1 MLLTLDLPDWL
12 AELER
17 DTGPLDDAAAMR
29 LAICAAEHSI
39 DDGGGPFGAA
49 VVDGHGRIIG
59 VGANRVIPA
68 HASFL
73 HAEMLALLRAQQ
85 RLGTHDLGR
94 DGALTLFTSCAPCA
108 MCLGALPFAGIAAV
122 VCGARA
128 EDAEAAGFDEGAK
141 PADWIG
147 ALRQRGITVT
157 TDFLREEAVA
167 PLLRYRRLGRPVY

>member
-1 MLLTLDLPDWL
+1 MQLTLDLPDWL

-17 DTGPLDDAAAMR
+17 HSGPLDDAAAMR
-29 LAICAAEHSI
+29 LAITAAERSI
-39 DDGGGPFGAA
+39 DDGGGPFGA
-49 VVDGHGRIIG
+49 VILDGRRHIVA

-68 HASFL
+68 RASCL

-94 DGALTLFTSCAPCA
+94 EGALTLFTSCAPCA
-108 MCLGALPFAGIAAV
+108 MCLGALPFAGVAGV

-128 EDAEAAGFDEGAK
+128 EDAEAAGFNEGAK
-141 PADWIG
+141 PADWVS
-147 ALRQRGITVT
+147 ALQQRGISVT

-167 PLLRYRRLGRPVY
+167 PLLRYRRQGRPVY